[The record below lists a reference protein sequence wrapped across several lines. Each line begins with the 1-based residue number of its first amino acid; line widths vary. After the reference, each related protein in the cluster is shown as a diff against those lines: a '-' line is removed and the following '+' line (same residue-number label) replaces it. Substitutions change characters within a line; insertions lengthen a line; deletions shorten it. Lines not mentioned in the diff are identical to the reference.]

1 MATPLAEG
9 TISVYKYRN
18 SVVGFLLYLSLS
30 LCSYT
35 LAKPSSFYI
44 SYRYNLY
51 GLLSAVAVRFF
62 RCKGR
67 LPRLI
72 RRLEVHSPQILPFHE
87 SVIGRETHRMKPC
100 RQPCSASVKS
110 RNGSGR
116 ERNRKEGKNK
126 QLGNGR
132 TNHLATN
139 NFLLCYMFTLSDAS
153 AKIARLFQEYTAHS
167 WLWT

>member
-1 MATPLAEG
+1 MSTPLAEG
-9 TISVYKYRN
+9 TIPVCKYRN
-18 SVVGFLLYLSLS
+18 SVGGFLLYLSLS

-72 RRLEVHSPQILPFHE
+72 RRLEVHFLQI
-87 SVIGRETHRMKPC
+87 
-100 RQPCSASVKS
+100 QPCTASIKS

-116 ERNRKEGKNK
+116 ERNRKKGKNK

-153 AKIARLFQEYTAHS
+153 AKTARLFQEYTAHS

>member
-72 RRLEVHSPQILPFHE
+72 RRLEVHFLQILPSTKSNWQE
-87 SVIGRETHRMKPC
+87 KPSYEAVPAAAPGSC
-100 RQPCSASVKS
+100 IWSAVRAVRDRIHGKGVTFPSYAS
-110 RNGSGR
+110 RN
-116 ERNRKEGKNK
+116 
-126 QLGNGR
+126 
-132 TNHLATN
+132 
-139 NFLLCYMFTLSDAS
+139 
-153 AKIARLFQEYTAHS
+153 HS
-167 WLWT
+167 LRCFSPVLPVIMR

>member
-18 SVVGFLLYLSLS
+18 SVGGFLLYLSLS

-35 LAKPSSFYI
+35 LAKPSSLYI

-51 GLLSAVAVRFF
+51 GLLSAIAVRFF

-72 RRLEVHSPQILPFHE
+72 RRLEVHFLQILPSTKSNWQE
-87 SVIGRETHRMKPC
+87 KPSYEAVPAAGYRIYKIPERF
-100 RQPCSASVKS
+100 RQ
-110 RNGSGR
+110 
-116 ERNRKEGKNK
+116 RKEPKRGKK
-126 QLGNGR
+126 
-132 TNHLATN
+132 
-139 NFLLCYMFTLSDAS
+139 
-153 AKIARLFQEYTAHS
+153 
-167 WLWT
+167 

>member
-9 TISVYKYRN
+9 TISFINTATPLAASFYTSLFPSALILWRSPLPFI
-18 SVVGFLLYLSLS
+18 SVIDITSTVSSLPSPSGFSDAKVGCRAWSGGLKCISCKFFLL
-30 LCSYT
+30 
-35 LAKPSSFYI
+35 
-44 SYRYNLY
+44 
-51 GLLSAVAVRFF
+51 
-62 RCKGR
+62 
-67 LPRLI
+67 
-72 RRLEVHSPQILPFHE
+72 RR
-87 SVIGRETHRMKPC
+87 VIGKKSRRIKLY
-100 RQPCSASVKS
+100 RQPCTASIKS

-116 ERNRKEGKNK
+116 ERNRKKGKNK

>member
-51 GLLSAVAVRFF
+51 GLLSAVTVRFF

-72 RRLEVHSPQILPFHE
+72 RRLEVYFLQILPSTKSNWQEKPSHE
-87 SVIGRETHRMKPC
+87 ALPAAMYRIYKIPERF
-100 RQPCSASVKS
+100 RQRKEP
-110 RNGSGR
+110 
-116 ERNRKEGKNK
+116 KEGKK
-126 QLGNGR
+126 
-132 TNHLATN
+132 
-139 NFLLCYMFTLSDAS
+139 
-153 AKIARLFQEYTAHS
+153 
-167 WLWT
+167 

>member
-72 RRLEVHSPQILPFHE
+72 RRLEVHFLQILPSTKSNWQE
-87 SVIGRETHRMKPC
+87 KPSYEAVPTAVHRIRKTSKRF
-100 RQPCSASVKS
+100 RQ
-110 RNGSGR
+110 
-116 ERNRKEGKNK
+116 RKEPKGGKEK
-126 QLGNGR
+126 
-132 TNHLATN
+132 TT
-139 NFLLCYMFTLSDAS
+139 
-153 AKIARLFQEYTAHS
+153 
-167 WLWT
+167 

>member
-72 RRLEVHSPQILPFHE
+72 RRLEVHFLQILP
-87 SVIGRETHRMKPC
+87 SRARVIWQEKP
-100 RQPCSASVKS
+100 PYEALPTAVY
-110 RNGSGR
+110 RNHKTSKR
-116 ERNRKEGKNK
+116 FR
-126 QLGNGR
+126 
-132 TNHLATN
+132 
-139 NFLLCYMFTLSDAS
+139 
-153 AKIARLFQEYTAHS
+153 
-167 WLWT
+167 

>member
-18 SVVGFLLYLSLS
+18 SVGGFLLYLSLS

-35 LAKPSSFYI
+35 LAKPSSLYI

-51 GLLSAVAVRFF
+51 GLLSAVTVRFF

-72 RRLEVHSPQILPFHE
+72 RRLEVHFLQILPSTKSNWQE
-87 SVIGRETHRMKPC
+87 KPSHKALPAAMYRIYKIPERF
-100 RQPCSASVKS
+100 RQRKEP
-110 RNGSGR
+110 
-116 ERNRKEGKNK
+116 KEGKK
-126 QLGNGR
+126 
-132 TNHLATN
+132 
-139 NFLLCYMFTLSDAS
+139 
-153 AKIARLFQEYTAHS
+153 
-167 WLWT
+167 